1 MPLYRL
7 LQSDAFDPESVAA
20 MSAAFEES
28 CRALGL
34 AERTD
39 PMCNLVAQ
47 KIPECAR
54 TGERDPAR
62 LRDCALKAIRG

>member
-7 LQSDAFDPESVAA
+7 LQNDAFDPESVAA
-20 MSAAFEES
+20 MPAAFEET

-39 PMCNLVAQ
+39 PLCNLVAQ
-47 KIPECAR
+47 KILECAR

-62 LRDCALKAIRG
+62 LRECALKATGG